1 MVGFAEKYYGSG
13 DGSHQV
19 PKWRQDL
26 IPTDINDGLGGN
38 SQVPESRINWISP
51 ISQDPMAPSF
61 YSQSLHEK
69 PTISTKIAASKLLQ
83 FVDDITDDD
92 TFDKEFKE
100 TYRQQISD
108 NLDENRKLDLKNEL
122 LNLVNIS
129 LCNRQYEVFDKLVEL
144 MLHKGFSSEQLSS
157 FRDEHCNNIALVLM
171 DAFDGLCQGYF
182 YLYERAEFENLSS
195 EQMEEQEVDLSIAL
209 GNLVERIY
217 RASEKPKIADLQKVI
232 AQAQKSDP
240 FNSLEEDQRDVVRRL
255 HSSLQ
260 KIKLLNM
267 LQPNLNL
274 KDPLRVI
281 GETFEPYLIQAA

>member
-1 MVGFAEKYYGSG
+1 VVFA
-13 DGSHQV
+13 
-19 PKWRQDL
+19 
-26 IPTDINDGLGGN
+26 DINDGFGGNSQVPNWRQNWVPPDINDGFGGN
-38 SQVPESRINWISP
+38 SQVPESRINWIPP
-51 ISQDPMAPSF
+51 ISQDPMPPSF
-61 YSQSLHEK
+61 YRQSLHEK
-69 PTISTKIAASKLLQ
+69 PTISTKIAASKLYQ
-83 FVDDITDDD
+83 FVDGITDEKFIKD
-92 TFDKEFKE
+92 
-100 TYRQQISD
+100 YRKQISD
-108 NLDENRKLDLKNEL
+108 NLDENQKLDLKSEL
-122 LNLVNIS
+122 LNLVHIS

>member
-1 MVGFAEKYYGSG
+1 MVFA
-13 DGSHQV
+13 
-19 PKWRQDL
+19 
-26 IPTDINDGLGGN
+26 DINDGFGGNSQVPNWRQNWVPPDINDGFGGN
-38 SQVPESRINWISP
+38 SQVPESRINWIPP
-51 ISQDPMAPSF
+51 ISQDPMPPSF
-61 YSQSLHEK
+61 YRQSLHEK
-69 PTISTKIAASKLLQ
+69 PTISTKIAAGKLYQ
-83 FVDDITDDD
+83 FVDGITDEKFIKD
-92 TFDKEFKE
+92 
-100 TYRQQISD
+100 YRKQISD
-108 NLDENRKLDLKNEL
+108 NLDENQKLDLKSEL
-122 LNLVNIS
+122 LNLVHIS

>member
-38 SQVPESRINWISP
+38 SQVPESRINWIPP
-51 ISQDPMAPSF
+51 ISQDPMPPSF
-61 YSQSLHEK
+61 YRQSLHEK

-171 DAFDGLCQGYF
+171 DALDSLCQE
-182 YLYERAEFENLSS
+182 YLSLPERAKSDNLSP
-195 EQMEEQEVDLSIAL
+195 EQMEQQEEDLSIAL
-209 GNLVERIY
+209 GNLVERID
-217 RASEKPKIADLQKVI
+217 RASKKPEIADLQKVI
-232 AQAQKSDP
+232 AQAQKSEP
-240 FNSLEEDQRDVVRRL
+240 FNLLKEAQKGLVQGLYE
-255 HSSLQ
+255 SLQ
-260 KIKLLNM
+260 TIELLNNY
-267 LQPNLNL
+267 QPNTELTEG
-274 KDPLRVI
+274 LRVI
-281 GETFEPYLIQAA
+281 NTAFKPYFQAA